1 MKTILIFF
9 LLGLTLSYD
18 REAVAKCIDDYNE
31 IQNAKKKENSNEKTP
46 NLDRDK
52 DSAKIIGH
60 CMYSAGKADFNG
72 CNQNRD
78 EHGNFL
84 SSSALRDCL
93 ISKGWKK
100 SKPLRGNPVFMIN
113 TLNNEVDKT
122 MIVGRDETRKQFFY
136 VNCCCIQSNECR
148 DIPKSNLEFYTK
160 IE

>member
-31 IQNAKKKENSNEKTP
+31 VQNELKKKEENSNEKTP

-122 MIVGRDETRKQFFY
+122 MIVGKDGFQKSIY
-136 VNCCCIQSNECR
+136 VNCCCIQSNKCR
-148 DIPKSNLEFYTK
+148 DIQKSNLEYYTK
-160 IE
+160 M

>member
-31 IQNAKKKENSNEKTP
+31 IQNAKKKENSKEKTS

-60 CMYSAGKADFNG
+60 YMYSAGKADFNG

-100 SKPLRGNPVFMIN
+100 GKPLRGNPVFMIN

-122 MIVGRDETRKQFFY
+122 MIVGKDETRKSFY
-136 VNCCCIQSNECR
+136 ANCCCIQSNECR

>member
-1 MKTILIFF
+1 MKSKT
-9 LLGLTLSYD
+9 
-18 REAVAKCIDDYNE
+18 
-31 IQNAKKKENSNEKTP
+31 QKKKENSNEKTS

-60 CMYSAGKADFNG
+60 CMYSDGKADFNG

-93 ISKGWKK
+93 ISKGWKIG
-100 SKPLRGNPVFMIN
+100 KPLRGNPVFMIN

-122 MIVGRDETRKQFFY
+122 MIVGKDGFQKFTY
-136 VNCCCIQSNECR
+136 VNCCCIQSTKCR
-148 DIPKSNLEFYTK
+148 DIQKSNLEYYTK
-160 IE
+160 M

>member
-18 REAVAKCIDDYNE
+18 REAVAKCIDDYNKR
-31 IQNAKKKENSNEKTP
+31 QKENSNEKTP

>member
-100 SKPLRGNPVFMIN
+100 GKPLRGNPVFMIN

-148 DIPKSNLEFYTK
+148 NIQKSNLEYYTK
-160 IE
+160 M

>member
-100 SKPLRGNPVFMIN
+100 GKPLRGNPVFMIN

>member
-52 DSAKIIGH
+52 DSAIIIGH

-100 SKPLRGNPVFMIN
+100 SNPLRGNPVFMIN

-122 MIVGRDETRKQFFY
+122 MIVGKDESKKSFHA
-136 VNCCCIQSNECR
+136 NCCCIQSNECR

>member
-18 REAVAKCIDDYNE
+18 REAVAKCIDDYNKR
-31 IQNAKKKENSNEKTP
+31 QKENSNEKTP

-100 SKPLRGNPVFMIN
+100 SKPLKISLKFKKVKRLLSVSDSPSIEKVSKIS
-113 TLNNEVDKT
+113 LPSLK
-122 MIVGRDETRKQFFY
+122 RDQM
-136 VNCCCIQSNECR
+136 
-148 DIPKSNLEFYTK
+148 
-160 IE
+160 

>member
-1 MKTILIFF
+1 
-9 LLGLTLSYD
+9 
-18 REAVAKCIDDYNE
+18 
-31 IQNAKKKENSNEKTP
+31 
-46 NLDRDK
+46 
-52 DSAKIIGH
+52 
-60 CMYSAGKADFNG
+60 MYSAGKADFNG

-122 MIVGRDETRKQFFY
+122 MIVGKDGFQKFIN
-136 VNCCCIQSNECR
+136 VNCCCIQSNKCR
-148 DIPKSNLEFYTK
+148 DIQKSNLEYYTK
-160 IE
+160 M

>member
-1 MKTILIFF
+1 
-9 LLGLTLSYD
+9 
-18 REAVAKCIDDYNE
+18 
-31 IQNAKKKENSNEKTP
+31 
-46 NLDRDK
+46 
-52 DSAKIIGH
+52 
-60 CMYSAGKADFNG
+60 MYSAGKADFNG

-100 SKPLRGNPVFMIN
+100 SNPLRGNPVFMIN

-122 MIVGRDETRKQFFY
+122 MIVGRDETRKNFFY